1 MTTMQRETQTET
13 QQRRRKSR
21 DSGELTGRRLAVS
34 KSSLD
39 FTKFVYRW
47 INDTSAPRLHAM
59 TKEDDWNVVMNEGVK
74 EDSADMG
81 NAVSQ
86 IVGSKPDGSALV
98 AYLCRKP
105 RKFYDEDQ
113 KEKSIELD
121 KQLEQLRRGNDRS
134 GGAQADYIPSGGI
147 KMS

>member
-1 MTTMQRETQTET
+1 MQRETQTET

-21 DSGELTGRRLAVS
+21 DSGELTGRRLAVA

-39 FTKFVYRW
+39 FTRYVYRW
-47 INDTSAPRLHAM
+47 VNDSPARLYAM
-59 TKEDDWNVVMNEGVK
+59 TKEDDWNVVMNDGVK
-74 EDSADMG
+74 DDSADMG

-134 GGAQADYIPSGGI
+134 GGSQADYIPSSGI